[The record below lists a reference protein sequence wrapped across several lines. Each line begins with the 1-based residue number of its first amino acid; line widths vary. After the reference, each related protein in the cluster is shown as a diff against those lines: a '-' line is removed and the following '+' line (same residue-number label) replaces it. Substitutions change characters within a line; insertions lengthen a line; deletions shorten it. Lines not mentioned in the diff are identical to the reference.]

1 MDTVKQRLSSHA
13 DNIVFDRDRYIMP
26 GLSVQHIRH
35 NFETGAGPLKRMIEK
50 LSDEPAKL
58 DALRSEIDSSISHY
72 FEDNYLRMDYL
83 MTKGQKK

>member
-1 MDTVKQRLSSHA
+1 
-13 DNIVFDRDRYIMP
+13 
-26 GLSVQHIRH
+26 
-35 NFETGAGPLKRMIEK
+35 MIEN